1 LKIIQHAKASLPT
14 LAAGSLL
21 GLEQSSNLEVT
32 NCYAF
37 PARDDEGAAEEA
49 AEYQL
54 EMMKMLREVRFPSM
68 LSWPGLGS
76 RSIDDPG

>member
-1 LKIIQHAKASLPT
+1 LKIIQHAKASST

-21 GLEQSSNLEVT
+21 GLEQDQNLEVT

-37 PARDDEGAAEEA
+37 PSQDDDGAAEEA

-54 EMMKMLREVRFPSM
+54 DMMKMLREVIIIY
-68 LSWPGLGS
+68 S
-76 RSIDDPG
+76 RHAIIC